1 MSLVSVSRFAKN
13 IFISDMHRLIYST
26 GSKDSVSKFSFITF
40 KLPKENDKTAEKKIE
55 TREEEI
61 TKKQLRGQIALY
73 PEDLRW
79 FQ

>member
-55 TREEEI
+55 T
-61 TKKQLRGQIALY
+61 
-73 PEDLRW
+73 
-79 FQ
+79 